1 MKKIVIII
9 LFLALGIA
17 GFSGYINYKKHSA
30 KAAVENYLV
39 NEKHISEDNIEKIS
53 PFMGN
58 LQGDKNWLVYVKIK
72 GDKKKYYYYKNA
84 KKNRVI
90 LESYILN
97 GKEYGKWERFCIK

>member
-9 LFLALGIA
+9 LFLAVGIA
-17 GFSGYINYKKHSA
+17 GFSGYINHKKHSA
-30 KAAVENYLV
+30 KVAVENYLV
-39 NEKHISEDNIEKIS
+39 NDKHISKDNIEKIS

-72 GDKKKYYYYKNA
+72 GDKKKYYYYKNT
-84 KKNRVI
+84 KNNKVI

-97 GKEYGKWERFCIK
+97 AKEHGK